1 MEMKIDALAG
11 TLESSD
17 VMVRIGPAAQPGIQL
32 EIDSIV
38 KQQFGA
44 AIEQVV
50 RETLA
55 QLGVKQ
61 ANVVVDDKGAL
72 ECVLRARVQ
81 AAALRGATDPI
92 TMEPAMK
99 PRRSMLFIPGANAAM
114 LSTSFVYGAD
124 AVMFDLEDAVSL
136 REKDTARL
144 LVYQAL
150 QHPLYQDIETVVR
163 INPLNTPFGLAD
175 LEAVVRAGVDMV
187 RLPKTDSKEDIHEL
201 EAHVERIERECGREV
216 GSTKLM
222 AAIESALG
230 VVNAVEIARAS
241 PRLAA
246 IALAAFDYVMDMGTS
261 RGDGTEL
268 FYARCAVL
276 HAARV
281 AGIAA
286 YDVVW
291 SDINNEEGFLAE
303 ANLAKNLGFNGKS
316 LVNPRQIEL
325 LHQVYAPTRKEVDHA
340 LEVIAAAE
348 EAETRGLGVVS
359 LNGKMI
365 DGPIIDHAR
374 KVVALS
380 ASGIRD

>member
-1 MEMKIDALAG
+1 
-11 TLESSD
+11 
-17 VMVRIGPAAQPGIQL
+17 
-32 EIDSIV
+32 
-38 KQQFGA
+38 
-44 AIEQVV
+44 
-50 RETLA
+50 
-55 QLGVKQ
+55 
-61 ANVVVDDKGAL
+61 
-72 ECVLRARVQ
+72 
-81 AAALRGATDPI
+81 
-92 TMEPAMK
+92 
-99 PRRSMLFIPGANAAM
+99 
-114 LSTSFVYGAD
+114 
-124 AVMFDLEDAVSL
+124 MFDTEDAVSL
-136 REKDTARL
+136 REDTARL

-291 SDINNEEGFLAE
+291 SDINNEEGFPGGSESGQNPVLT
-303 ANLAKNLGFNGKS
+303 ANRWLTHDKLNSCIRSMPRRAKRS
-316 LVNPRQIEL
+316 I
-325 LHQVYAPTRKEVDHA
+325 TRWK
-340 LEVIAAAE
+340 
-348 EAETRGLGVVS
+348 
-359 LNGKMI
+359 
-365 DGPIIDHAR
+365 
-374 KVVALS
+374 
-380 ASGIRD
+380 